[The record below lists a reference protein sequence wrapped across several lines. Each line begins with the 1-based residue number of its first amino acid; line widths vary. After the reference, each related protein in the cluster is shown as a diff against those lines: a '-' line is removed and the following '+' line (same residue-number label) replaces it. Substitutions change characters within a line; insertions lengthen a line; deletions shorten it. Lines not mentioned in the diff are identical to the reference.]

1 MVAKLPPL
9 ELHSGVAGIDFPR
22 PLQKAGA
29 GKIFDKMAST
39 HCMHVRQRC
48 PVTGRLLTL
57 AELEALAGALLSV
70 LLALFNACV
79 AGQQTISL

>member
-39 HCMHVRQRC
+39 HCIACPATM

-70 LLALFNACV
+70 LLALFNARV
-79 AGQQTISL
+79 AGQQTVSL